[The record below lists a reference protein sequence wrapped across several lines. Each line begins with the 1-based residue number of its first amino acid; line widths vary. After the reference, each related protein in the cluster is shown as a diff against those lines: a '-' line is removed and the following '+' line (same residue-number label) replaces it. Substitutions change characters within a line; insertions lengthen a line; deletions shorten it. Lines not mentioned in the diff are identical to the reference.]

1 MAKNPQ
7 IINDEQISVEN
18 QSIIMYPMSSEKCMR
33 LIESENKITFVVDR
47 RAKKKDIKSAL
58 EALYGLK
65 VEKINVMIGRDGK
78 KKAFVKLTS
87 ESSAVDIATELGIM

>member
-7 IINDEQISVEN
+7 IINDEQISVET